1 MNNEQQKLL
10 ERVNLVP
17 DLLGGKPTIRGQR
30 FLVSDVLEL
39 LSTGMSEEEILEQ
52 HPVLQKTGH
61 PGCPFVCITKNEKY
75 CSDPCCLKLGKFGLI
90 LKYSQS

>member
-10 ERVNLVP
+10 ERVTLVP

-52 HPVLQKTGH
+52 HPVLQKED
-61 PGCPFVCITKNEKY
+61 IQAALLYASLKMKNTVV
-75 CSDPCCLKLGKFGLI
+75 I
-90 LKYSQS
+90 HAA